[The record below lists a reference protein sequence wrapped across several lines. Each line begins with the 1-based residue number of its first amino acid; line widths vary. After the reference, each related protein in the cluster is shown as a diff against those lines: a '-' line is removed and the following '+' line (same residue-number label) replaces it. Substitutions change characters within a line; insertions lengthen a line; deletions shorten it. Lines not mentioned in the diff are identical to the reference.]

1 MHSKFSSTF
10 ATNAIFFCPPQTWN
24 LQFLVFFNFIEEWKR
39 RYEKEKEKN
48 TKLRAVIQHLEK
60 ELARWRNGES
70 VPVHERFTSLKD
82 QKPIEA
88 IEVPASPSGT
98 QLSKAPVTVVKNEL
112 SEEERKVFD
121 EERSK
126 LYTQLDE
133 RVCFGSIS
141 FSEFSKTLIVAMCYS
156 YFYSNILQKLGS
168 AALLRMLIIRRQ
180 QIKIFLAL
188 EILLTNLII
197 DCQ

>member
-1 MHSKFSSTF
+1 M
-10 ATNAIFFCPPQTWN
+10 N
-24 LQFLVFFNFIEEWKR
+24 LQCAFFDFLEEWKR

-48 TKLRAVIQHLEK
+48 AKLRAVIQHLEK

-98 QLSKAPVTVVKNEL
+98 QLSNAPVTVVKNEL

-133 RVCFGSIS
+133 RVRFCSIL
-141 FSEFSKTLIVAMCYS
+141 FSKFSKTLIVAICC
-156 YFYSNILQKLGS
+156 
-168 AALLRMLIIRRQ
+168 IRLFS
-180 QIKIFLAL
+180 I
-188 EILLTNLII
+188 
-197 DCQ
+197 